1 MPKTRSRPRARRRPP
16 AGPALTQALIKKL
29 PKTDLHIHLD
39 GSLRVKTM
47 LELARERKIRLP
59 ATDPRRLK
67 EVMRADKGVK
77 DLPEYIRKFD
87 ITLKVMQDRDA
98 LMRIAYELAEDA
110 ARDNIRYVEVRY
122 SPILH
127 VKGGMKLPSIV
138 DAVLDGLRKAERA
151 FGIRTGLIIC
161 GIRHI
166 LPKWSSELADLTV
179 AYKNR
184 GVVAFDLAGAEKDFP
199 AKAHK
204 EAFQKILAHN
214 INSTVHA
221 GEAFGPQSI
230 SQALHHCGAHR
241 IGHGT
246 MLKENLDL
254 LNYVNDHRIPLEICL
269 SSNVQ
274 TRAVKDL
281 AHHPFKFYY
290 DYGLRVT
297 LNTDNTLMSNT
308 TMSRELWLAVK
319 TYGLTALDLRN
330 IIINGFKSAFL
341 PLGEKVE
348 MLRSAIVEMDEILSE
363 QDASYMP
370 GKEYL

>member
-1 MPKTRSRPRARRRPP
+1 MPKAKPRRRAATAPT
-16 AGPALTQALIKKL
+16 LTPALIKRL
-29 PKTDLHIHLD
+29 PKTDLHCHLD
-39 GSLRVKTM
+39 GCVRIRTM
-47 LELARERKIRLP
+47 LELAKERKIRLP
-59 ATDPRRLK
+59 STDPVRLRDA
-67 EVMRADKGVK
+67 MRADRGVK
-77 DLPEYIRKFD
+77 DLTEYIRKFD
-87 ITLKVMQDRDA
+87 ITLSVMQDREA
-98 LMRIAYELAEDA
+98 LTRVAYELAEDA
-110 ARDNIRYVEVRY
+110 ARENVRYMEVRY

-127 VKGGMKLPSIV
+127 VKKGMKLDGIV
-138 DAVLDGLRKAERA
+138 DAVLDGLRRAERE

-166 LPKWSSELADLTV
+166 LPKWSLELAELTV

-204 EAFQKILAHN
+204 AAFQKILRHN

-221 GEAFGPQSI
+221 GEAFGPESI
-230 SQALHHCGAHR
+230 AQALHHCGAHR

-274 TRAVKDL
+274 THAVKDM

-297 LNTDNTLMSNT
+297 LNTDNRLMSNT
-308 TMSRELWLAVK
+308 TVTRELSHAVRAFHL
-319 TYGLTALDLRN
+319 GPVDLRN
-330 IIINGFKSAFL
+330 IIINGFKCAFL
-341 PLGEKVE
+341 PLHEKVE
-348 MLRSAIVEMDEILSE
+348 MLRQAIVEMDEILVAGT
-363 QDASYMP
+363 DYVP

>member
-39 GSLRVKTM
+39 GSLRLKTM
-47 LELARERKIRLP
+47 LELARERRIRLP